1 MKIAGY
7 NSAAG
12 WVAGVVGV
20 HPWQA
25 DLFIAASGPEA
36 EDRWLSR
43 AIGADGRALQDF
55 RDRLEFVRRND
66 YSLSFLPEE
75 DINPYLE
82 MPEATRMYSS
92 GGLTPAQEREV
103 RDRISRAVVCYR
115 VRTIEATQR
124 YDVGSIFAPEL
135 FRDRA
140 FPLALLQGF
149 LVMLPRLG
157 AVTVAGLWF
166 QGVAGDS
173 AALSAVK
180 IIGFP
185 LGLTIGSLAGDRIS
199 RIWPP
204 RPVLALSA
212 AVATG
217 GMGLLLANARTGE
230 TWVTVIGLGV
240 MGLGNGVFQTLNSSL
255 IMTST
260 PRGRTGVVNSI
271 RVMVQAFGTGAGLAL
286 SMALIVAFATAD
298 QARLFLSGD
307 AAALGAGR
315 AAIDAGFA
323 AAYGTFFVL
332 MALGTAA
339 TLVRPRRRP

>member
-55 RDRLEFVRRND
+55 RDRLEF
-66 YSLSFLPEE
+66 
-75 DINPYLE
+75 
-82 MPEATRMYSS
+82 
-92 GGLTPAQEREV
+92 
-103 RDRISRAVVCYR
+103 
-115 VRTIEATQR
+115 
-124 YDVGSIFAPEL
+124 
-135 FRDRA
+135 
-140 FPLALLQGF
+140 
-149 LVMLPRLG
+149 
-157 AVTVAGLWF
+157 
-166 QGVAGDS
+166 
-173 AALSAVK
+173 
-180 IIGFP
+180 
-185 LGLTIGSLAGDRIS
+185 
-199 RIWPP
+199 
-204 RPVLALSA
+204 
-212 AVATG
+212 
-217 GMGLLLANARTGE
+217 
-230 TWVTVIGLGV
+230 
-240 MGLGNGVFQTLNSSL
+240 
-255 IMTST
+255 
-260 PRGRTGVVNSI
+260 
-271 RVMVQAFGTGAGLAL
+271 
-286 SMALIVAFATAD
+286 ATAD